1 MKRTVILG
9 VTGSIAAYRSADVA
23 RALMRAGFEVRTCL
37 TRAAQEFVTPALF
50 EGLTGQPCLTHAF
63 DEPVRGRM
71 AHIDWAR
78 DAAALLVCPATAN
91 AIAKFA
97 NGEGDDMLTTIALAS
112 DATLVICPAMNPH
125 MYADETVQRNLKA
138 LRARGAVIIEPEEGD
153 VACGEN
159 GQGKLASVERIVSI
173 TESVAKT
180 SALYEGLH
188 VVITSGPTY
197 EPIDDVR
204 FLGNRSSGKM
214 GLALASAAVR
224 MSARVSLVMGPTHGV
239 PHPRV
244 ETTRVTTAQEM
255 LDATAALCGEADLL
269 IAAAAVADFRPQAKA
284 AGKIR
289 REGPITLTLEPT
301 PDIVATV
308 TERYPKLAAVGFA
321 AEPGNDLESARRKLE
336 EKGLIAIFLNDVSR
350 PDIGF
355 ESDQNEGVLLLKTGQ
370 SVAFR
375 KASKYEIA
383 WRILDTVRPLIPP
396 Q

>member
-1 MKRTVILG
+1 
-9 VTGSIAAYRSADVA
+9 
-23 RALMRAGFEVRTCL
+23 
-37 TRAAQEFVTPALF
+37 
-50 EGLTGQPCLTHAF
+50 
-63 DEPVRGRM
+63 
-71 AHIDWAR
+71 
-78 DAAALLVCPATAN
+78 
-91 AIAKFA
+91 
-97 NGEGDDMLTTIALAS
+97 
-112 DATLVICPAMNPH
+112 
-125 MYADETVQRNLKA
+125 
-138 LRARGAVIIEPEEGD
+138 
-153 VACGEN
+153 
-159 GQGKLASVERIVSI
+159 
-173 TESVAKT
+173 
-180 SALYEGLH
+180 
-188 VVITSGPTY
+188 
-197 EPIDDVR
+197 
-204 FLGNRSSGKM
+204 
-214 GLALASAAVR
+214 
-224 MSARVSLVMGPTHGV
+224 
-239 PHPRV
+239 
-244 ETTRVTTAQEM
+244 M